1 MLKKKGDFKM
11 LKYRIKRK
19 FKLLKN
25 HIRQELKH
33 YWIMIKLDFPMA
45 ISSIISLLF
54 GILIIVD
61 LVKHGGKFVYIK
73 KYVDWLSMV
82 CDKINNR

>member
-1 MLKKKGDFKM
+1 M
-11 LKYRIKRK
+11 LKYRIKWK

-25 HIRQELKH
+25 RIGRQLKH
-33 YWIMIKLDFPMA
+33 YWTMIKLDFPMA

-61 LVKHGGKFVYIK
+61 LVKHCGKFVYIK

>member
-1 MLKKKGDFKM
+1 M
-11 LKYRIKRK
+11 LKYRIKWK

-25 HIRQELKH
+25 RIGRQLKH
-33 YWIMIKLDFPMA
+33 YWTMIKLDFPMA